1 MKHFDVFNFV
11 KTAKEF
17 GVNEQFAEYKARQ
30 IEQAINTIANEVKME
45 IKKELHSDDL
55 VTKNDLKRQ
64 LEIVKLELQ
73 KEIQE
78 VQKTIEILRGDLKS
92 DIKTLEI
99 KLLII
104 YGSGFLIMFGM
115 LAKGFHWV
123 L

>member
-1 MKHFDVFNFV
+1 MKRFDVFNFV

-55 VTKNDLKRQ
+55 VTKNDLKRK

>member
-1 MKHFDVFNFV
+1 MSKVTMKHFDVFNFV

-17 GVNEQFAEYKARQ
+17 GVNEQFAEYEVRQ

-45 IKKELHSDDL
+45 IKKELHSDEL
-55 VTKNDLKRQ
+55 VTKNDLKQQ

-73 KEIQE
+73 KEIAQASN
-78 VQKTIEILRGDLKS
+78 KA
-92 DIKTLEI
+92 
-99 KLLII
+99 LLLM
-104 YGSGFLIMFGM
+104 GSFGIFFLAV